1 MDKFMALLQLK
12 IECNKNI
19 KFVREERKPPAPS
32 WPLYIILKNNASY
45 LLHLKCWLTPKNT
58 RYL

>member
-1 MDKFMALLQLK
+1 MFMALLQLK

-19 KFVREERKPPAPS
+19 KFVLEERKPPPAPS
-32 WPLYIILKNNASY
+32 RPLYIILQNNASY
-45 LLHLKCWLTPKNT
+45 LLHLKRWLTPKNT

>member
-32 WPLYIILKNNASY
+32 WPLYIILKNKASY
-45 LLHLKCWLTPKNT
+45 Q
-58 RYL
+58 